1 MPEFSTRFLASPDN
15 KRTGVLVVY
24 VYEGKNA
31 PYICNGSVYVRS
43 GSSKEPI
50 KPADRG
56 NIEYLYE
63 RSKEYQKNIDNFC
76 KRDFYYA
83 YNNILQ
89 CKVTYPIANI
99 YLKNVSSK
107 YRNFFNLYTNRDKF
121 IDFIKLNNDIFEHI
135 SYYMN
140 SIIFMH
146 KFIFPGSN
154 SGTFV
159 FEFFYDW
166 SCKIAMPIGLSNDTE
181 KSAYQEYYIDLGFD
195 EEKVNKFN
203 LVSGSDIFNALF
215 SGMLLFE
222 KIAKQYKLQ
231 EKDYAFCL
239 ELENAGEVVPFFY
252 GNKYQEYVKRHGIPY
267 AHRENNKS
275 KIIYLK
281 DNPKVHFDEM
291 SGSLIADVLG
301 AAFGFRS
308 DSVFEILQDSNKH
321 YIE

>member
-1 MPEFSTRFLASPDN
+1 
-15 KRTGVLVVY
+15 
-24 VYEGKNA
+24 
-31 PYICNGSVYVRS
+31 
-43 GSSKEPI
+43 
-50 KPADRG
+50 
-56 NIEYLYE
+56 
-63 RSKEYQKNIDNFC
+63 
-76 KRDFYYA
+76 
-83 YNNILQ
+83 
-89 CKVTYPIANI
+89 
-99 YLKNVSSK
+99 
-107 YRNFFNLYTNRDKF
+107 
-121 IDFIKLNNDIFEHI
+121 
-135 SYYMN
+135 
-140 SIIFMH
+140 
-146 KFIFPGSN
+146 
-154 SGTFV
+154 
-159 FEFFYDW
+159 
-166 SCKIAMPIGLSNDTE
+166 MPIGLSNDTE

-308 DSVFEILQDSNKH
+308 DSVFEILQDSNKR